1 MVSQILEPNFIASR
15 RSFIALNW
23 IIIASVFFH
32 PRVIIYSFEIFSD
45 LKIFFLVKISKVGK
59 IYFII

>member
-15 RSFIALNW
+15 RSFIALKW

-45 LKIFFLVKISKVGK
+45 LKIFFLVKIPKVGK